1 MDNKQLFEDKIS
13 TIYSILQEEVNR
25 KDFAFEKAKELFINW
40 KQTKVDNLDR
50 LMNMT
55 YKEFDE
61 SIDPSIIA
69 IRNQIYELVAYC
81 DSHAKDKNRLNKLE
95 DKRVIAQ
102 SNIRQNAWIRQL
114 LKYKIA
120 PSECSVGIHHLVDYI
135 VNPKNHFPI
144 LSEKHREWIY
154 NYCIGKKY
162 ETNTFEEDIKSYF
175 DNRSLN
181 ISNEENKTY
190 LYTIILY
197 QLNEYWNLKTGIK
210 GVIAK
215 DTTVWKEEFREGV
228 QNKGYGV
235 MWRNRNPSDFDN
247 GVKDSLR
254 QLIDEDGYFP
264 FYIIADNYTRYK
276 AEVIDF
282 VIEKDYINVRDDWKN
297 YNPEWFSYDWNDYCD
312 KTQRAKIAF
321 LVRKFES
328 MPNNQQ
334 IQYNQ
339 FSTYNDKQA
348 SRTNPVAYTHIKLNT
363 EIKMNEKLDKIIKVW
378 ESKKNIILQGAPGTG
393 KTYNTAALA
402 LKMIGEN
409 LDFSNEEI
417 VMEKYHEYL
426 NKKQIRFVTFHQ
438 SMDYECFVEGLRPEV
453 ADLGQN
459 QKGINYCVK
468 SGIFKKICDEA
479 KRKLRPYILIIDEI
493 NRGNIS
499 KIFGELITSIE
510 ADKREGA
517 SHYLPVALTYS
528 DIDFSVPS
536 NLYIIGTMNSTD
548 RSIGGIDYALRRRF
562 SFITIKSDINI
573 ITNHYKDEALQQ
585 AAVTLF
591 NDVKKFLEECKP
603 DMDIEDLMVGHS
615 YFLARTKE
623 DLMIRLEYDI
633 IPLIKE
639 YVADGIISTSSDKLS
654 KAIAAWKNLLK

>member
-1 MDNKQLFEDKIS
+1 MDNKQLIEDNIFS
-13 TIYSILQEEVNR
+13 IYSKLQEEVKR
-25 KDFAFEKAKELFINW
+25 KDFAFAKAKELFINW
-40 KQTKVDNLDR
+40 KETKIDNLDR
-50 LMNMT
+50 LLKIT

-61 SIDPSIIA
+61 SQDPNITA
-69 IRNQIYELVAYC
+69 VRNQLYELVAYC
-81 DSHAKDKNRLNKLE
+81 DFHAKDKNILNKLD
-95 DKRVIAQ
+95 DKRVIAHT
-102 SNIRQNAWIRQL
+102 NIRQNAWIRQM
-114 LKYKIA
+114 LKFKIA
-120 PSECSVGIHHLVDYI
+120 PSECTVAIHHLVDYI
-135 VNPKNHFPI
+135 DDPKNHFPI

-154 NYCIGKKY
+154 NYFFDKKY

-175 DNRSLN
+175 DNLSLN

-197 QLNEYWNLKTGIK
+197 QLNKYWNLKTGIK
-210 GVIAK
+210 GVIARDK
-215 DTTVWKEEFREGV
+215 TDWEEEFREGV
-228 QNKGYGV
+228 QNKEYGV
-235 MWRNRNPSDFDN
+235 MWRNRYPSDFDN
-247 GVKDSLR
+247 GVKDSLQ

-334 IQYNQ
+334 IQYTQ

-348 SRTNPVAYTHIKLNT
+348 SRTNPVAYTHIKSNI
-363 EIKMNEKLDKIIKVW
+363 EIKMNEKLDEIIKVW

-402 LKMIGEN
+402 LKMIGVN
-409 LDFSNEEI
+409 LDFSNEES

-438 SMDYECFVEGLRPEV
+438 SMDYECFVEGLLPKV
-453 ADLGQN
+453 VDLGQN

-468 SGIFKKICDEA
+468 PGIFKKICNEA
-479 KRKLRPYILIIDEI
+479 IGKQQPYILIIDEI

-510 ADKREGA
+510 IDKREGS
-517 SHYLPVALTYS
+517 SHYLPVSLTYS
-528 DIDFSVPS
+528 DQDFSVPS

-562 SFITIKSDINI
+562 SFITIKSDINV
-573 ITNHYKDEALQQ
+573 ITNYYQDKALEV
-585 AAVTLF
+585 AAATLF
-591 NDVKKFLEECKP
+591 DDIKKFLEESKP
-603 DMDIEDLMVGHS
+603 DMEIEDLMIGHS
-615 YFLARTKE
+615 YFLAETKE
-623 DLMIRLEYDI
+623 NLMIRLEYEI

>member
-1 MDNKQLFEDKIS
+1 MDNKQILENKIS
-13 TIYSILQEEVNR
+13 SIYSTLQEEVKR
-25 KDFAFEKAKELFINW
+25 KDFAFAKAKELFVNW
-40 KQTKVDNLDR
+40 KETKIDNLDR
-50 LMNMT
+50 LFKMK

-61 SIDPSIIA
+61 SLDPNIIA
-69 IRNQIYELVAYC
+69 VRNQLYELVAYC
-81 DSHAKDKNRLNKLE
+81 DIRAKDKNRLNEL
-95 DKRVIAQ
+95 DNKRVIAHT
-102 SNIRQNAWIRQL
+102 NIRQNAWIRQL
-114 LKYKIA
+114 LQYKIA
-120 PSECSVGIHHLVDYI
+120 PERCTVPIQHLVDYI
-135 VNPKNHFPI
+135 DDPKNNFPI
-144 LSEKHREWIY
+144 ISEKHREWIC
-154 NYCIGKKY
+154 NFIGKRY
-162 ETNTFEEDIKSYF
+162 ETNTFEKEIKSYF
-175 DNRSLN
+175 ENLGLN

-190 LYTIILY
+190 IYTIILY
-197 QLNEYWNLKTGIK
+197 QLKKDWYFKTDIK
-210 GVIAK
+210 GIIAR
-215 DTTVWKEEFREGV
+215 DATFWKEKFIEGV

-235 MWRNRNPSDFDN
+235 MWRDTLPSQFKD
-247 GVKDSLR
+247 GVNDSLR
-254 QLIDEDGYFP
+254 QIIERDGYFP
-264 FYIIADNYTRYK
+264 FYIIENNYTHYK

-282 VIEKDYINVRDDWKN
+282 VLKNDYNNIRDDWEN
-297 YNPEWFSYDWNDYCD
+297 YNPEFFSYDWDNYEGT
-312 KTQRAKIAF
+312 TQIAKIVF

-328 MPNNQQ
+328 IPKNQQ
-334 IQYNQ
+334 IHCDN
-339 FSTYNDKQA
+339 FSTYKDKKA
-348 SRTNPVAYTHIKLNT
+348 SRKNPVAYTHIKSNT
-363 EIKMNEKLDKIIKVW
+363 EIKMNEKLNEIIKVW

-426 NKKQIRFVTFHQ
+426 NQKQIRFVTFHQ

-468 SGIFKKICDEA
+468 SGIFKEICEKA
-479 KRKLRPYILIIDEI
+479 KGKQRPYILIIDEI

-510 ADKREGA
+510 ADKREDE
-517 SHYLPVALTYS
+517 SHYLPVSLTYS
-528 DIDFSVPS
+528 DIDFGIPA

-548 RSIGGIDYALRRRF
+548 RSVGVIDYALRRRF
-562 SFITIKSDINI
+562 SFITITSDINVI
-573 ITNHYKDEALQQ
+573 SNHYNDEALQH
-585 AAVTLF
+585 AATTLF
-591 NDVKKFLEECKP
+591 YDIRNFLKESKP

-615 YFLARTKE
+615 YFLAETKE

-654 KAIAAWKNLLK
+654 KAIATWKNILK